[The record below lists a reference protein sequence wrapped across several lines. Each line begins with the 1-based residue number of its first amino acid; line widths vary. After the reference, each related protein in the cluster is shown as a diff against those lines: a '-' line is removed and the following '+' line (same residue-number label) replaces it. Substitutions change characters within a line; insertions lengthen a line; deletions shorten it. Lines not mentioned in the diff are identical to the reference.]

1 MAGDTDWL
9 NKEESQFM
17 RGTGNIQAYQTPK
30 TTWQTQ
36 SGDLMTITTRFWMA
50 LPPNE
55 AFQILAAFLQ
65 SDVADANGSV
75 RAVAAPSA
83 PGDSF
88 SGSHGAGGVIKLH
101 KAAGHQYVE
110 GKVVVLP
117 SDSLAA
123 EGQSLVIM
131 QRAKGSILHWRA
143 LWWSVVRAN
152 ELQDYVIRGDM

>member
-1 MAGDTDWL
+1 
-9 NKEESQFM
+9 
-17 RGTGNIQAYQTPK
+17 
-30 TTWQTQ
+30 
-36 SGDLMTITTRFWMA
+36 MTITTRFWMA

-88 SGSHGAGGVIKLH
+88 PGSHGTAGGGGGGGGVIKLH

-110 GKVVVLP
+110 GKVLVLP

>member
-1 MAGDTDWL
+1 
-9 NKEESQFM
+9 
-17 RGTGNIQAYQTPK
+17 
-30 TTWQTQ
+30 
-36 SGDLMTITTRFWMA
+36 MTITTRFWMA

-55 AFQILAAFLQ
+55 AFQILTAFFQ

-83 PGDSF
+83 APGDSF
-88 SGSHGAGGVIKLH
+88 RGSHGGGEGGVIKLH
-101 KAAGHQYVE
+101 KAAGHRYVE
-110 GKVVVLP
+110 GKVLVLP